1 MYLRRLS
8 MSSSLMPKQK
18 LSAFLLILSLFS
30 VHAEAEELR
39 EARHGKLWRASVAV
53 LGAVAIADMQS
64 SAGRMEANPLL
75 SSSNGRFSGRGMALK
90 GAGVGAVAGVQ
101 WLLLRKNP
109 KAAPWAAGVNFA
121 AAALTGTAVIHNH
134 MLK

>member
-1 MYLRRLS
+1 
-8 MSSSLMPKQK
+8 MSLSLMPKQK
-18 LSAFLLILSLFS
+18 LLGLFLVLSLFS
-30 VHAEAEELR
+30 LHAQAQEV
-39 EARHGKLWRASVAV
+39 RHGKLWRVSVAV
-53 LGAVAIADMQS
+53 LCAVTIADMQS
-64 SAGRMEANPLL
+64 SMGRMEANPLL
-75 SSSNGRFSGRGMALK
+75 SSSDGRFSGRGMALK
-90 GAGVGAVAGVQ
+90 GVGVGAVVGVQ